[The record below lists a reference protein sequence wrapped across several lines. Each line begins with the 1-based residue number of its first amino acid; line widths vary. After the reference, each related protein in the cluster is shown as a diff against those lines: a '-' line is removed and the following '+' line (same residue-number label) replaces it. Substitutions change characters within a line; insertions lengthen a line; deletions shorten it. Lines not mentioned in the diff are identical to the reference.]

1 MRFSIVIPTR
11 SRPDHLQRALSSVEK
26 NICEQLR
33 EIIVVDNHDTPSI
46 STTDLE
52 SALLSEKLIVIHC
65 PNQDPVV
72 YLDLADKSLA

>member
-1 MRFSIVIPTR
+1 MRFFHCHSDTK
-11 SRPDHLQRALSSVEK
+11 RPDHLQQALSSVEK

-65 PNQDPVV
+65 PSQDPVV

>member
-1 MRFSIVIPTR
+1 MRFFHCHSDTKADQIICTGP
-11 SRPDHLQRALSSVEK
+11 SAQLKK

-52 SALLSEKLIVIHC
+52 SPALGKINSH
-65 PNQDPVV
+65 
-72 YLDLADKSLA
+72 SLPKPRPGGVPRSCG